1 MTPSQAARI
10 DVELIVMEMLF
21 AICAGIGLAAA
32 CGFRVFLP
40 LLGLSAASAFG
51 FIDPPAGMKWLDSAT
66 AVVVFGAAT
75 AVEVA
80 AYYVPWL
87 DPALDTVTTPGSVV
101 AGTVAVAAMMPD
113 LHPSIRWSL
122 ALVAGGGAAG
132 LVQTGTVLTRA
143 LSGAS
148 TGGIGNP
155 VVSTVELVG
164 SILLTILALL
174 VPIVA
179 ALLVILLIVW
189 TIRAI
194 VRWRQARAAR
204 AAAGF
209 APTPL
214 VTREGRGEG

>member
-1 MTPSQAARI
+1 MDMI
-10 DVELIVMEMLF
+10 F
-21 AICAGIGLAAA
+21 AICAGVGLAAA

-87 DPALDTVTTPGSVV
+87 DHALDTVTTPGSVV

-155 VVSTVELVG
+155 VVSTVELLG

-174 VPIVA
+174 LPIIA

-189 TIRAI
+189 TIRA
-194 VRWRQARAAR
+194 VVYWRRARAMRTRNEALPDAVPENR
-204 AAAGF
+204 ASMTN
-209 APTPL
+209 P
-214 VTREGRGEG
+214 

>member
-1 MTPSQAARI
+1 M
-10 DVELIVMEMLF
+10 DMLF

-32 CGFRVFLP
+32 CGLRVFLP
-40 LLGLSAASAFG
+40 LLGLSAAAAFG

-66 AVVVFGAAT
+66 AVFVFGVAT

-80 AYYVPWL
+80 AYYIPWL
-87 DPALDTVTTPGSVV
+87 DHLLDTITTPGSVV
-101 AGTVAVAAMMPD
+101 AGTIAVAAMMPD
-113 LHPSIRWSL
+113 LHPSVRWSL

-143 LSGAS
+143 VSGAT

-155 VVSTVELVG
+155 VVSTVELIG

-174 VPIVA
+174 LPIIA

-194 VRWRQARAAR
+194 VRWRQACAR
-204 AAAGF
+204 RKLT
-209 APTPL
+209 APAPSPSSD
-214 VTREGRGEG
+214 VAV